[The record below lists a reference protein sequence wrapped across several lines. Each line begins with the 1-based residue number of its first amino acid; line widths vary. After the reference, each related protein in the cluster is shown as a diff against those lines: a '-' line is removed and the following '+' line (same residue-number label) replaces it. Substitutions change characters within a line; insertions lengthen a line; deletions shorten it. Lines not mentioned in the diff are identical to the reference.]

1 MAFKDKRKSLF
12 LCSTPLQARI
22 CLAII
27 EFNQLESY
35 DVIYY
40 TTHDTKRDQYY
51 FEKLA
56 DNSHYHYYY
65 YGKKKLKGLNSL
77 TNISFIKKIP
87 NTIKRENYNS
97 IYIASIDNFLFRYL
111 ISKHPESALIGF
123 DDGTANITPSSS
135 YYNLDQ
141 RRRTK
146 LVNRV
151 LNLPA
156 PKNVIK
162 SITRHYTIYPN
173 FTNFVD
179 DDKLIFLDVF
189 NIPVVQENFNKTTTF
204 LIGQPFEYYL
214 TDREQDN
221 LRRFL
226 SRYKIDYYIMHP
238 KETKPLVKNITL
250 LDNTSLIAEDLI
262 LKASEHSQ
270 VHVLS
275 GYSTVLFNLSGSH
288 IKRTYLS
295 IKRDSNELERRLLI
309 DKTGAQT
316 VKVFQQS
323 NFRGIV

>member
-1 MAFKDKRKSLF
+1 MLNTDKHLF

-22 CLAII
+22 CLEII
-27 EFNQLESY
+27 KFNQLESY

-56 DNSHYHYYY
+56 DNSHYHYYC
-65 YGKKKLKGLNSL
+65 YGKKKFKGLNSL
-77 TNISFIKKIP
+77 TNISFIKKVP
-87 NTIKRENYNS
+87 STIKRENYKS
-97 IYIASIDNFLFRYL
+97 IYIASIDSFLFRYL
-111 ISKHPESALIGF
+111 IRKHPESAIIGF

-141 RRRTK
+141 RKRTK
-146 LVNRV
+146 F
-151 LNLPA
+151 LNEILALPT
-156 PKNVIK
+156 PKKVID
-162 SITRHYTIYPN
+162 SISRHYTIYPN

-189 NIPVVQENFNKTTTF
+189 NIPVVQENFNRTTTF

-214 TDREQDN
+214 TDEEQDN

-238 KETKPLVKNITL
+238 KETKPLVANIKVL
-250 LDNTSLIAEDLI
+250 NNTKSIAEDLI
-262 LKASEHSQ
+262 LEASEHSQ

-295 IKRDSNELERRLLI
+295 VKRDNNELERCLLI

-316 VKVFQQS
+316 VKVYQQS
-323 NFRGIV
+323 NFRGII